1 MIYLGDSNADYEI
14 VTQKVLAN
22 KMLTNKILTGRDL
35 AMSLNL
41 RIILSATLVLV
52 IFITLTAAA
61 LDRAFFE
68 STESALRDKL
78 TSQLYSLMAAAEVD
92 DSGILMPSSELDA
105 LLGLP
110 SSGVYAFITSAENNT
125 LWKSSSSLGATPP
138 LPISLKTGEKRFRKI
153 SVSQKEYFTFTYGVN
168 WATQTGNIP
177 LTFNLTTDLASFN
190 KQINQYRKTLW
201 GWLLAMA
208 LLLLISQAA
217 ILRWGLSPLRKVG
230 AELNLIEAGEQEK
243 IEDTYPQEIDRLT
256 TNINS
261 LLLQERQQKSRYRN
275 ALGDLAHSL
284 KTPLAVLQ
292 SGINEQKKD
301 AMLEQVSRMN
311 AIVEYQLQRAA
322 TAGSSNLSKSVNV
335 GLIVN
340 RMLESLQKVYRDKP
354 VTLNMDIDETL
365 LFKGDEGDLMELL
378 GNLLDNAFKWASQ
391 HIDIN
396 VQKHNNKLLIS
407 VSDDGPGIAPDQAD
421 ELLKRGVRAD
431 QTSAGQ
437 ATAGHGIGLSIVG
450 NIIDAYN
457 GEIHISKSALGGAK
471 ISLIL

>member
-1 MIYLGDSNADYEI
+1 
-14 VTQKVLAN
+14 
-22 KMLTNKILTGRDL
+22 
-35 AMSLNL
+35 MSLNL

-138 LPISLKTGEKRFRKI
+138 QPVSLKTGEKQFRKI
-153 SVSQKEYFTFTYGVN
+153 NGSNNAYFSFAYGVN
-168 WATQTGNIP
+168 WPTRTGSIP

-190 KQINQYRKTLW
+190 RQINQYRKTLW

-208 LLLLISQAA
+208 LLLLISQAV
-217 ILRWGLSPLRKVG
+217 ILRWGLSPLRRVG
-230 AELNLIEAGEQEK
+230 AELNRIETGEQEK
-243 IEDTYPQEIDRLT
+243 IEDIYPQEIDRLT

-292 SGINEQKKD
+292 SATGEQKKEN
-301 AMLEQVSRMN
+301 MQEQINRMN

-322 TAGSSNLSKSVNV
+322 TAGSSNLGKSVNIS
-335 GLIVN
+335 GIVN

-354 VTLNMDIDETL
+354 ILLNMNIDETL

-378 GNLLDNAFKWASQ
+378 GNLLDNAFKWTSKC
-391 HIDIN
+391 IDID
-396 VQKHNNKLLIS
+396 VQKQDNKLLIS
-407 VSDDGPGIAPDQAD
+407 ISDDGPGIVPEQVN

-431 QTSAGQ
+431 QT
-437 ATAGHGIGLSIVG
+437 TAGHGIGLSIVG
-450 NIIDAYN
+450 NIVDAYN
-457 GEIHISKSALGGAK
+457 GEIHISKSAAGGAR